1 MLRAIRKDI
10 LPLKKNRVY
19 FFFKKRNN
27 QETRKDYQKFRIK
40 EKTIKQFN
48 KRFWRIKIMKSIRKQ
63 NKMVEMENIQ
73 ENTRAFHNQSGN
85 SISS

>member
-1 MLRAIRKDI
+1 
-10 LPLKKNRVY
+10 
-19 FFFKKRNN
+19 
-27 QETRKDYQKFRIK
+27 
-40 EKTIKQFN
+40 
-48 KRFWRIKIMKSIRKQ
+48 MKSIRKQ